1 MTQHRVYLFCCW
13 PREGFRTEKVLQRIE
28 EYREV
33 FIQRRLNNL
42 KRLVLRAV
50 SDEEFLH
57 KNISKIDVYVDY
69 GSTEDILENAYSL
82 RMWRFDSVEVK

>member
-13 PREGFRTEKVLQRIE
+13 SREGFRTEKVLQRIE

-33 FIQRRLNNL
+33 FIQRRINNL

-82 RMWRFDSVEVK
+82 RLWRFDSVELK

>member
-1 MTQHRVYLFCCW
+1 MTQNWVYLFCCW
-13 PREGFRTEKVLQRIE
+13 SREGFRTEKVLQRIE

-33 FIQRRLNNL
+33 LIQRRLNNL

-69 GSTEDILENAYSL
+69 GSTEDILGNAYSL
-82 RMWRFDSVEVK
+82 RLWRFDSVALK

>member
-1 MTQHRVYLFCCW
+1 M
-13 PREGFRTEKVLQRIE
+13 E

-42 KRLVLRAV
+42 EKLVLRAV
-50 SDEEFLH
+50 SDQEFLH
-57 KNISKIDVYVDY
+57 KNISNIDVYVDY

-82 RMWRFDSVEVK
+82 RLWRFDSVELK